1 MKNPLLDFSITVDA
15 TLLPFI
21 TSDIKICVINGA
33 DYVSVPTL
41 AEAIGLENASTYGIV
56 TANPVKFQIAKI
68 MLRSEGKNN
77 QLAGVMSSRKTVV
90 IPVARVPELMQYVKA
105 LRLTPDQVSIAESL
119 QNDLAQAFEA
129 RLGRAPVPAKTYASP
144 AETVAVTH
152 GRKAPVQVQ
161 AKAAQ
166 HVVLPQPQ
174 AAEPVYQSNSG
185 TTRRG
190 IIHAMIKAM
199 VQAVPDDRKAKKAMA
214 LAKCLPDNV
223 DALSEDVFLDVVVDL
238 ALVSK

>member
-1 MKNPLLDFSITVDA
+1 MKNSLLDFSITVTA

-21 TSDIKICVINGA
+21 TSDIKICTLNGA

-56 TANPVKFQIAKI
+56 TANLQKFQVAKI

-90 IPVARVPELMQYVKA
+90 IPIARVPELMQFVKA
-105 LRLTPDQVSIAESL
+105 LKLTPDQVSIVEAL
-119 QNDLAQAFEA
+119 QNDLAATFEA
-129 RLGRAPVPAKTYASP
+129 RLGRVPVPAKTYASP
-144 AETVAVTH
+144 AETMVAISHV
-152 GRKAPVQVQ
+152 RKAPVQV
-161 AKAAQ
+161 ASAVAESA
-166 HVVLPQPQ
+166 PQI
-174 AAEPVYQSNSG
+174 
-185 TTRRG
+185 TRRG

-199 VQAVPDDRKAKKAMA
+199 VQSAPDGHKAKKAMA

-238 ALVSK
+238 ALISK

>member
-1 MKNPLLDFSITVDA
+1 MKNSLDFSTTA
-15 TLLPFI
+15 TAVLLPFI
-21 TSDIKICVINGA
+21 TSDIKVCTLNGA

-90 IPVARVPELMQYVKA
+90 IPIARVPELMQYVKA
-105 LRLTPDQVSIAESL
+105 LKLTPDQVSIADAL
-119 QNDLAQAFEA
+119 QNDLAATFEA
-129 RLGRAPVPAKTYASP
+129 RFGRTPVAAKTYNSP
-144 AETVAVTH
+144 AETTVAVSH
-152 GRKAPVQVQ
+152 VRKAPVQVTP
-161 AKAAQ
+161 AVAPAAA
-166 HVVLPQPQ
+166 V
-174 AAEPVYQSNSG
+174 EPVYQSNSG
-185 TTRRG
+185 TRRG
-190 IIHAMIKAM
+190 IIHSMIKM
-199 VQAVPDDRKAKKAMA
+199 MIQAVPDDRKAKKAMA

>member
-1 MKNPLLDFSITVDA
+1 MKNSLDFSTMA
-15 TLLPFI
+15 TAVLLPFI
-21 TSDIKICVINGA
+21 TSDIKVCTLNGA

-90 IPVARVPELMQYVKA
+90 IPIARVPELMQYVKA
-105 LRLTPDQVSIAESL
+105 LKLTPDQVSIADAL
-119 QNDLAQAFEA
+119 QNDLAATFEA
-129 RLGRAPVPAKTYASP
+129 RFCRTPVAAKTYNSP
-144 AETVAVTH
+144 AETTVAVSH
-152 GRKAPVQVQ
+152 VRKAPVQV
-161 AKAAQ
+161 APAVEPTPQ
-166 HVVLPQPQ
+166 H
-174 AAEPVYQSNSG
+174 SSS

-199 VQAVPDDRKAKKAMA
+199 VQAVPDDRKAKKAMS

-223 DALSEDVFLDVVVDL
+223 DSLSEDVFLDVVVDL

>member
-1 MKNPLLDFSITVDA
+1 MKNSLDFSTTA
-15 TLLPFI
+15 TAVLLPFI
-21 TSDIKICVINGA
+21 TSDIKVCTLNGA

-90 IPVARVPELMQYVKA
+90 IPIARVPELMQYVKA
-105 LRLTPDQVSIAESL
+105 LRLTPDQVSIADAL
-119 QNDLAQAFEA
+119 QNDLAATFEA
-129 RLGRAPVPAKTYASP
+129 RFGRTPVAAKTYNSP
-144 AETVAVTH
+144 AETVAVSH
-152 GRKAPVQVQ
+152 VRKAPVQVTP
-161 AKAAQ
+161 AVAPAAA
-166 HVVLPQPQ
+166 V
-174 AAEPVYQSNSG
+174 EPVYQSNSG

-190 IIHAMIKAM
+190 IIHAMIKMM

>member
-1 MKNPLLDFSITVDA
+1 MKNSLDFSTTA
-15 TLLPFI
+15 TAVLLPFI
-21 TSDIKICVINGA
+21 TSDIKVCTLNGA

-90 IPVARVPELMQYVKA
+90 IPLARVPELMQYVKA
-105 LRLTPDQVSIAESL
+105 LKLTPDQVSIADAL
-119 QNDLAQAFEA
+119 QNDLAATFEA
-129 RLGRAPVPAKTYASP
+129 RFGRTPVAAKTYNSP
-144 AETVAVTH
+144 AETTVAVSH
-152 GRKAPVQVQ
+152 YRKAPDQIQKTPAVAPVT
-161 AKAAQ
+161 AVEPA
-166 HVVLPQPQ
+166 PQ
-174 AAEPVYQSNSG
+174 SSS

-190 IIHAMIKAM
+190 IIHAMIKMM
-199 VQAVPDDRKAKKAMA
+199 VQAVPDDRKAKKAMS

-223 DALSEDVFLDVVVDL
+223 DSLSEDVFLDVVVDL

>member
-105 LRLTPDQVSIAESL
+105 LKLTPDQVSIAESL

-129 RLGRAPVPAKTYASP
+129 RLGRAPVPAKTYNSP
-144 AETVAVTH
+144 AETTVAVSH
-152 GRKAPVQVQ
+152 VRKAPVQVTP
-161 AKAAQ
+161 AVAPAAA
-166 HVVLPQPQ
+166 V
-174 AAEPVYQSNSG
+174 EPVYQSNSG

-190 IIHAMIKAM
+190 IIHAMIKMM